1 LGVGFA
7 VPGDLPLVIFIA
19 LAASLLTTVPFTPA
33 GLGVV
38 EAAIVTVLLPVIN
51 DAGLAGSVALLD
63 RTITYWS
70 LVLLGAVI
78 YLFSGNK

>member
-1 LGVGFA
+1 
-7 VPGDLPLVIFIA
+7 
-19 LAASLLTTVPFTPA
+19 LLTTVPFTPA

-70 LVLLGAVI
+70 LVLIGAVV